1 MRGNLRDARE
11 IAEIFLGDAN
21 NVGRMLE
28 GAVARRIL
36 GLTCNLQGDFIEAR
50 EHLDDAVRFYNPD
63 SDREDLIS
71 FGMDTAASARIYLAH
86 GSWILGEVGRAHSL
100 VDEAIVLAVDSAHAP
115 TLVNT
120 YFFKAVFEIFSGD
133 AGAARRT
140 AELLVELSSHHP
152 LGLYMISGPLCLT
165 CARAHLG
172 DAVNDAAELRQALA
186 TYTTEGYNLWVPF
199 FRGQLAAIEAEQV
212 GPESALT
219 QVGGAL
225 ALGQQT
231 GEHWTDA
238 FLHRI
243 RGEILFKRD
252 SADTAPA
259 EEAFLTA
266 IAVAAAESK
275 ELRAARLHEPRTPL
289 AGPGQSKNGCYP
301 CPTQR

>member
-1 MRGNLRDARE
+1 
-11 IAEIFLGDAN
+11 
-21 NVGRMLE
+21 
-28 GAVARRIL
+28 
-36 GLTCNLQGDFIEAR
+36 
-50 EHLDDAVRFYNPD
+50 VRFYNPD

-71 FGMDTAASARIYLAH
+71 FAMDTAASARIYLAH
-86 GSWILGEVGRAHSL
+86 GSWMLGEVGRAQSL
-100 VDEAIVLAVDSAHAP
+100 VEQAIVLAVDSAHAP

-140 AELLVELSSHHP
+140 AELLVELSSHHQ
-152 LGLYMISGPLCLT
+152 LELYMISGPLCLT

-172 DAVNDAAELRQALA
+172 DAVNGAAELRQALA
-186 TYTTEGYNLWVPF
+186 AYTTEGYNLWVPF
-199 FRGQLAAIEAEQV
+199 FRGQLAAIEAEQE

-225 ALGQQT
+225 ALGLQT

-243 RGEILFKRD
+243 RGEILFKRN

-266 IAVAAAESK
+266 IAVAKQQKARSF
-275 ELRAARLHEPRTPL
+275 ELRAAMSLARLWRFQGKVQEARELL
-289 AGPGQSKNGCYP
+289 AAIYGWFTEGFNTRDLKEAKVLLEELAA
-301 CPTQR
+301 